1 MNQVTTSSKN
11 SKKNNGFTAIN
22 STVAGIDIGANSI
35 FVCSGKADGSTETR
49 EFTTYTDDLRR
60 MIAWL
65 KERENTSAAMES
77 TGVYWI
83 PVYDVLEQEGFE
95 VVLTNAHHVKAVPGR
110 KTDVK
115 DCEWLQKLHSCGLM
129 RGSFRPN
136 GDQLIL
142 RGYTR
147 HRANL
152 IRTRSIQTQLMQKA
166 MTQMNIQLRQV
177 VSDVDGETG
186 MRIMQSI
193 VAGERNAVTLAELRD
208 RRCKKSK
215 GEIARALDGNYREE
229 HIFALKQAL
238 QMYDF
243 LSTQLSE
250 CDDKIRKNIESWEDH
265 VAEAPIKNEDPTNE
279 TGKESNVNSSKKKDQ
294 NQPPIQ
300 NLQRFSKKK

>member
-1 MNQVTTSSKN
+1 MDKVTKNNKISKN
-11 SKKNNGFTAIN
+11 NNGFTAIN
-22 STVAGIDIGANSI
+22 VTVAGIDIGANSV

-49 EFTTYTDDLRR
+49 EFSTYTDDLRA
-60 MIAWL
+60 MVAWL
-65 KERENTSAAMES
+65 KERENTSVAMES

-83 PVYDVLEQEGFE
+83 PVYDVLEQEGLT
-95 VVLTNAHHVKAVPGR
+95 VTLTNAHHVKAVPGR

-129 RGSFRPN
+129 RGSFRPDGN
-136 GDQLIL
+136 QLIL

-152 IRTRSIQTQLMQKA
+152 VRSRSIQIQLMQKA

-193 VAGERNAVTLAELRD
+193 VAGERNAEILSELRD
-208 RRCKKSK
+208 PRCKKSK
-215 GEIARALDGNYREE
+215 KEIARALDGNYREE

-238 QMYDF
+238 HLYDF
-243 LSTQLSE
+243 LSTQIAE
-250 CDDKIRKNIESWEDH
+250 CDDQIKRNIEGWEDC
-265 VAEAPIKNEDPTNE
+265 VAEAPV
-279 TGKESNVNSSKKKDQ
+279 KEESTSDKVGDENVNPSKKKV
-294 NQPPIQ
+294 Q
-300 NLQRFSKKK
+300 NLRMIHILKKRLKKN